1 MQIRMAEYFQVFNL
15 DLQARLHYAP
25 NDSRSHIAEQVMR
38 SLNEA
43 TGDGRSI
50 SIPNVP
56 IFEGMDQEQVCSL
69 TQDEFN
75 ALAAKRQ
82 EDIAKQCAQ
91 GVMRCYEGKK
101 CLGTTIH
108 SRCTSY
114 KESDNFF
121 FDDKYMKKV
130 HDSSPGMQSSCAG
143 SFYYFQQLKFIEKHY
158 IVFDGGIQGI
168 LNGCKEGEKM
178 CSVHQNILGCKWRGP
193 QVRRVP
199 EPVPLYQTESPS
211 FHYENPD
218 LWQDSE
224 GATARKVDEFCP
236 RVKIEDVIREI
247 GPIEAKE
254 GSVNKSVHDKNDT
267 LNKTLAH
274 IDEIVEKY
282 TREDLRQVVE
292 AEFKRRY
299 TMLVK
304 AYLGKKAR
312 AAVKAKKLSK
322 TVDEID
328 WCNKIQSG
336 TLDKMYVSQLDLYLE
351 KVAGFKKSIVQEKDL
366 SKHKSRGSQK
376 SPLQLRKRFTDYSS
390 TTTMPTTNVVPTTA
404 TTSSITTKTDGHP
417 MGRSD
422 NPSRN

>member
-1 MQIRMAEYFQVFNL
+1 MAEYFQVFNL
-15 DLQARLHYAP
+15 HLQARLHYAP

-75 ALAAKRQ
+75 ALEAKRQ

-91 GVMRCYEGKK
+91 DVMRCYEGKK

-108 SRCTSY
+108 SRCPSY

-168 LNGCKEGEKM
+168 RNGCKEGEKM

-199 EPVPLYQTESPS
+199 EPVPLYQRE
-211 FHYENPD
+211 
-218 LWQDSE
+218 SE

-282 TREDLRQVVE
+282 TGEDLRQVVE

-304 AYLGKKAR
+304 AYLGNKAR
-312 AAVKAKKLSK
+312 AAVKAKKPSK
-322 TVDEID
+322 TIYEID
-328 WCNKIQSG
+328 WYNKIQSG
-336 TLDKMYVSQLDLYLE
+336 TLDKMYVSPLDLYLE
-351 KVAGFKKSIVQEKDL
+351 KVAGCKKSIVQEKGF
-366 SKHKSRGSQK
+366 SKHKK
-376 SPLQLRKRFTDYSS
+376 
-390 TTTMPTTNVVPTTA
+390 
-404 TTSSITTKTDGHP
+404 
-417 MGRSD
+417 
-422 NPSRN
+422 